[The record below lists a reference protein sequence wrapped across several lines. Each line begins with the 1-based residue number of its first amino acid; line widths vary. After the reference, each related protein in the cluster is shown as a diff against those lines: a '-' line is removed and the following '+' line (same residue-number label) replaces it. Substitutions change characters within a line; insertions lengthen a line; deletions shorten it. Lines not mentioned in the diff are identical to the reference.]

1 MARKQKTY
9 DVFWYLDP
17 RTNNAYYID
26 YCFSG
31 RHARRWNA
39 SKLNIRKPIPRSK
52 LSHKIRPQPLH
63 VPIDWNDLV
72 EICQQALISMKL
84 EPIIEVL
91 YTNLSEEEAKLRAYE
106 LTRDTKAL
114 GIDCTGPT
122 SPRRQPP
129 KRSLYDPAL
138 CVFMLTD
145 PVANQPGFIGHGHER
160 AILRQWNRIKQHEG
174 KLEPI
179 TPYQQ
184 WLTDIYKS
192 GREPTVQILEGDIFD
207 RIEARKKAQE
217 HRSQLGQAGKFTRA
231 TGKEGVLLNGTR
243 YPNAPVARK
252 AFRLRWSRE
261 DRKLMKEH
269 GIPIRDPNDRSTGDP
284 TFWALYD
291 RKLSALGLVYP
302 SEDVVTQGVTSKRE
316 N

>member
-17 RTNNAYYID
+17 RRSHDPYYID

-39 SKLNIRKPIPRSK
+39 SKLHLKKP
-52 LSHKIRPQPLH
+52 
-63 VPIDWNDLV
+63 DWNDPV
-72 EICQQALISMKL
+72 EVCQQALISMKM
-84 EPIIEVL
+84 EPFIEVL
-91 YTNLSEEEAKLRAYE
+91 YTNLSEEEAKLKVHE
-106 LTRDTKAL
+106 LIRDTKST

-122 SPRRQPP
+122 SSRRQPP

-138 CVFMLTD
+138 CVFKLTD
-145 PVANQPGFIGHGHER
+145 THTQSIGYIGYGYKR
-160 AILRQWNRIKQHEG
+160 SALRQWNRIKQHEG

-192 GREPTVQILEGDIFD
+192 GREPILQILEDNIFD
-207 RIEARKKAQE
+207 RVEARKKAQE
-217 HRSQLGQAGKFTRA
+217 YRSQLGQSGKFTRA
-231 TGKEGVLLNGTR
+231 TGREGVLLNGTR
-243 YPNAPVARK
+243 YPNAPPARK

-269 GIPIRDPNDRSTGDP
+269 DIPIRDPNDRSTGDP
-284 TFWALYD
+284 AFWALYD

-302 SEDVVTQGVTSKRE
+302 TEDVVTQGVASRRV